1 VTDLAAL
8 TVDDFAARV
17 GEAFAIDFAEA
28 GRVELTLA
36 DATPSPHAG
45 PEGARHPFSVH
56 FHGPPAPIMGQ
67 GTYRLR
73 NEAMGDLDIFVVAV
87 AGDGEKTTYEAVF
100 A

>member
-1 VTDLAAL
+1 
-8 TVDDFAARV
+8 
-17 GEAFAIDFAEA
+17 
-28 GRVELTLA
+28 
-36 DATPSPHAG
+36 
-45 PEGARHPFSVH
+45 
-56 FHGPPAPIMGQ
+56 MGQ